1 MFGAFGFGEP
11 RDNQNQEEPNQG
23 TQAREDPRP
32 LCGKDKEAQKGKDK
46 GKGKE
51 APKGKDKGKGKEGQG
66 KGKHHSVGDRLVQ
79 LQVKN
84 CYEKKERAAY
94 QTAQAMRA
102 SLNSLRLACEEADET
117 MENNV
122 LNILETFPR
131 SEREALEQRQIDK
144 VTCCTDENHRLLSAT
159 IYDAKY
165 ASQADHEAYL
175 NDKYSKGGFYGDS
188 NEDSDGEEL

>member
-23 TQAREDPRP
+23 THAREDPRP
-32 LCGKDKEAQKGKDK
+32 TCGKGKEAQKGKDK

-51 APKGKDKGKGKEGQG
+51 AQKGKDKDKGKEGPKGQG
-66 KGKHHSVGDRLVQ
+66 KGKLHSVGDRLVQ

-117 MENNV
+117 METNV
-122 LNILETFPR
+122 LNILESFPR

-175 NDKYSKGGFYGDS
+175 NDKYSKGGVDQ
-188 NEDSDGEEL
+188 NEDSE